1 MLGFY
6 SLTIRNGERTDVMN
20 RRIPLILVFCAL
32 TTLVLGA
39 ARADSGNTG
48 DPNSDGAVSAADA
61 AKTLRAAKGTESLN
75 AQQSAAA
82 DATGNMEVGS
92 PDAVAMLL
100 FATGRIDA
108 FSQLSIVTPDSLLGE
123 RYMDRFTYRGTRM
136 KSDGYQSRDVS
147 VRITRATIEDYV
159 YLVADVY
166 VQHLSSLQTAFAGGV
181 YLGGREL
188 TQDIARK
195 NDAILAINGDG
206 YSSLKVGPM
215 VRNGVWYRDSMDR
228 GTDLCILY
236 QNGELKTYAADSI
249 TVETL
254 EQSDVYQIWSGGSRL
269 LGDEGK
275 ALNSINSERLMDS
288 HSARTA
294 IGYYEPGHYCFVVV
308 DGSQNPDS
316 NGATL
321 TQLAELAGSLGCQQA
336 YMLSGG
342 NSSVMTTQNKVLNT
356 NPDGG
361 RTVSDIIYLC
371 EPRADGDTTR

>member
-6 SLTIRNGERTDVMN
+6 PQTIRKGERTDEMN
-20 RRIPLILVFCAL
+20 RRIPLILMFCAL
-32 TTLVLGA
+32 TTLVVGA
-39 ARADSGNTG
+39 ARADAGSTG
-48 DPNSDGAVSAADA
+48 DPNADGVISAADA
-61 AKTLRAAKGTESLN
+61 AKTLRAAQGMESLN

-100 FATGRIDA
+100 YAAGRIDA
-108 FSQLSIVTPDSLLGE
+108 FSQLSLVTPDSLLGE
-123 RYMDRFTYRGTRM
+123 RHMDRFSYRGTQI
-136 KSDGYQSRDVS
+136 KNTGYQSRDVS
-147 VRITRATIEDYV
+147 VTITQATKEDYV
-159 YLVADVY
+159 YLVADIY
-166 VQHLSSLQTAFAGGV
+166 VQHLSSFQTAFAGGA

-188 TQDIARK
+188 TQDIAKK
-195 NDAILAINGDG
+195 NGAILAINGDG
-206 YSSLKVGPM
+206 YSSQKLGPM

-228 GTDLCILY
+228 GTDLCVLY

-254 EQSDVYQIWSGGSRL
+254 EQSDVYQIWSGGPRL
-269 LGDEGK
+269 LSDDGTP
-275 ALNSINSERLMDS
+275 LSSIHSERLMDS

-321 TQLAELAGSLGCQQA
+321 LQLADLLGSLGCRQA

-342 NSSVMTTQNKVLNT
+342 NSSVMTMQHRLLNT
-356 NPDGG
+356 ILEGG

-371 EPRADGDTTR
+371 EPRADENTAR